1 MAEHSTIARPYAEA
15 LFESVRDDARG
26 LEYWSEVMSL
36 LAQVSGMEDVREA
49 LGDPRL
55 EDAQRI
61 DLLTGLVP
69 QALPEQAANLV
80 ALVVQNGRVEVLP
93 QIAEQF
99 ELLRNRHEGTALA
112 RISSAFP
119 MDEAQVASLVAGL
132 EKKFGLKLKSVVTVD
147 PDLIGGVRVAVG
159 DHVLDTSV
167 QARLASLRDSLAA

>member
-80 ALVVQNGRVEVLP
+80 ALDRKSTRLNSSHRPLP
-93 QIAEQF
+93 RMPYHDRKSTR
-99 ELLRNRHEGTALA
+99 LNSSHRPLSRMP
-112 RISSAFP
+112 SSA
-119 MDEAQVASLVAGL
+119 
-132 EKKFGLKLKSVVTVD
+132 
-147 PDLIGGVRVAVG
+147 
-159 DHVLDTSV
+159 
-167 QARLASLRDSLAA
+167 